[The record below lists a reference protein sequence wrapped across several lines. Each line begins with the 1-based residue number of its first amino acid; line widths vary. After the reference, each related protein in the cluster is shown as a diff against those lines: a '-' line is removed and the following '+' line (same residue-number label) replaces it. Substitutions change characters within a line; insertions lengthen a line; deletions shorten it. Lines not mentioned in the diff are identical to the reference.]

1 MLFNIK
7 NFDSNFNKVTINI
20 INMKLFNKNKQE
32 KMNQHNPSTGET
44 QKINDNVNH
53 PSHYNQYP
61 IEIIDMMIV
70 LFGTEA
76 TFYFCLLN
84 AFKYRM
90 RAGNKQ
96 NLEEDLAKETWY
108 LDKAK
113 EIDKNFEY
121 SEKYKEIYSKL
132 I

>member
-1 MLFNIK
+1 MNLFKK
-7 NFDSNFNKVTINI
+7 NNQ
-20 INMKLFNKNKQE
+20 KQME
-32 KMNQHNPSTGET
+32 LHNPSTGET
-44 QKINDNVNH
+44 LKVNDNVNH

-70 LFGTEA
+70 LFGKEA

-113 EIDKNFEY
+113 ELDKNFEY

>member
-1 MLFNIK
+1 MNLFKK
-7 NFDSNFNKVTINI
+7 NNQ
-20 INMKLFNKNKQE
+20 KQME
-32 KMNQHNPSTGET
+32 LHNSSTGET
-44 QKINDNVNH
+44 PVINDNVNH

-61 IEIIDMMIV
+61 IEIIDMMV
-70 LFGTEA
+70 AVFGKEA
-76 TFYFCLLN
+76 TFHFCLLN

-113 EIDKNFEY
+113 ELDKNCEY
-121 SEKYKEIYSKL
+121 SEKYKEIKNLRKEY
-132 I
+132 

>member
-1 MLFNIK
+1 ME
-7 NFDSNFNKVTINI
+7 
-20 INMKLFNKNKQE
+20 Q
-32 KMNQHNPSTGET
+32 
-44 QKINDNVNH
+44 VNH
-53 PSHYNQYP
+53 PAHYNQYP

-70 LFGTEA
+70 VFGKEA
-76 TFYFCLLN
+76 TFHFCLLN

-96 NLEEDLAKETWY
+96 NLQEDLDKEAWY

-113 EIDKNFEY
+113 ELDKNGVY
-121 SEKYKEIYSKL
+121 TEKYREFYKTL